1 VDTHN
6 TAQVDETIE
15 EIVALVTDGVD
26 DQGLDTLKNSAVM
39 NGEDMPVDPDVAANT
54 AVAAAVEGKKRKG
67 GNEPAYMVEYRERRE
82 QLEARIKGI
91 KETALFRVKGD
102 LYTKITPQDTS
113 GDDVDNR
120 YNLLVASL
128 MAAAIKTYAHHCMT
142 MLAERNSGEL
152 EDWIECLKDLH
163 PVRAA
168 VEGAC
173 NGAFGR
179 NYFG

>member
-1 VDTHN
+1 MDN
-6 TAQVDETIE
+6 TQSAAQVDETIE
-15 EIVALVTDGVD
+15 EIVAMVTDPPHTTVS
-26 DQGLDTLKNSAVM
+26 TRK
-39 NGEDMPVDPDVAANT
+39 
-54 AVAAAVEGKKRKG
+54 VEP
-67 GNEPAYMVEYRERRE
+67 EYMIEYRKRRAE
-82 QLEARIKGI
+82 LDARIKGI
-91 KETALFRVKGD
+91 RETALFRVKGD
-102 LYTKITPQDTS
+102 LYTKITPQDTD

-128 MAAAIKTYAHHCMT
+128 MASAIKTYAHHCMV

>member
-1 VDTHN
+1 MDN
-6 TAQVDETIE
+6 TQSAAHVDETIE
-15 EIVALVTDGVD
+15 EIVAMVTDPPHATVS
-26 DQGLDTLKNSAVM
+26 TRK
-39 NGEDMPVDPDVAANT
+39 
-54 AVAAAVEGKKRKG
+54 VEP
-67 GNEPAYMVEYRERRE
+67 EYMTEYRMRRAE
-82 QLEARIKGI
+82 LDARIKGI
-91 KETALFRVKGD
+91 RETALFRVKGD
-102 LYTKITPQDTS
+102 LYTKITPQDTD

-128 MAAAIKTYAHHCMT
+128 MASAIKTYAHHCMV